1 MKLRF
6 ENNSIRFRIRKS
18 ELLHLKQH
26 GFVRDEVAFPNAVFT
41 YELRITDIPEVT
53 PELSSNK
60 ITVHIPLIKANHW
73 LDTEEV
79 GIYRLIDIDKDEA
92 LDIIIEKDFPCKD
105 RPEEDKSDTFTELVD
120 KDSKGKVC

>member
-18 ELLHLKQH
+18 ELQHMKQH
-26 GFVRDEVAFPNAVFT
+26 GFVKDEIAFPNAVFT
-41 YELRITDIPEVT
+41 YELRVTDIPEIT
-53 PELSSNK
+53 PELSNNK
-60 ITVHIPLIKANHW
+60 VIIHLPLIKANHW
-73 LDTEEV
+73 IETDEV
-79 GIYRLIDIDKDEA
+79 GIYHLINIHKDKA

-105 RPEEDKSDTFTELVD
+105 RPNEDKSDTFTELVE

>member
-18 ELLHLKQH
+18 ELVHLKQH
-26 GFVRDEVAFPNAVFT
+26 GFVRDEVGFPNAVLA

-53 PELSSNK
+53 PEFADNK
-60 ITVHIPLIKANHW
+60 IVMHIPLIKANQW
-73 LDTEEV
+73 IDSDEV
-79 GIYRLIDIDKDEA
+79 GIYRLIDIDSDEA

-105 RPEEDKSDTFTELVD
+105 RANEDKSDTFTELVD
-120 KDSKGKVC
+120 KDVKGKVC